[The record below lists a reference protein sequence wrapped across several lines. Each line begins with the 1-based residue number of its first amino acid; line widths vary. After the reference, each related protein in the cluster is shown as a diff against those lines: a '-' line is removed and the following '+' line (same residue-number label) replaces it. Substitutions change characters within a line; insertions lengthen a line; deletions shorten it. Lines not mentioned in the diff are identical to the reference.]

1 MSTTQSIDFQKIK
14 LKTKI
19 TVKHLRRLK
28 EEGGIDFTSQ
38 DTGPMLTFAVDPDF
52 VVMACYQLY
61 LDQFEKAKLT
71 EDDFA
76 ELCGAEE
83 IEQLRGEVTQQ
94 MRSFSSFWKI
104 LSTAM
109 EDLQS
114 GDTNLLE
121 LGAKMQN
128 LAEASGPSS

>member
-1 MSTTQSIDFQKIK
+1 
-14 LKTKI
+14 
-19 TVKHLRRLK
+19 
-28 EEGGIDFTSQ
+28 
-38 DTGPMLTFAVDPDF
+38 MLTFAIEPEF

-61 LDQFEKAKLT
+61 LDQFEKAKLS

-83 IEQLRGEVTQQ
+83 IEQLREEVTQQ

-114 GDTNLLE
+114 GNTNLLE

-128 LAEASGPSS
+128 LTEASGPSS